1 MMAHR
6 KTTLAYG
13 VTDNPRH
20 KYALEDYSD
29 FSRKDKKARSV
40 HTRKRDLKS
49 KARQA
54 SRRMLDNLKKR
65 GNYED

>member
-1 MMAHR
+1 MAHR

-13 VTDNPRH
+13 VTDDSRH

-29 FSRKDKKARSV
+29 FSRNHNKVRSV
-40 HTRKRDLKS
+40 RNWKRDLKS

-54 SRRMLDNLKKR
+54 SLRMLDNLRKR